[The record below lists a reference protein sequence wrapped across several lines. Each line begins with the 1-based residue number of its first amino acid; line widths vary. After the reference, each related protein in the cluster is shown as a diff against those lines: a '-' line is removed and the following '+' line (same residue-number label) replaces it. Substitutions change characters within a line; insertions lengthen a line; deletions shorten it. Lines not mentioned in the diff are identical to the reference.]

1 MRAFSRFH
9 RQLTDG
15 GAAGGSATSVVTM
28 AFSVSAA
35 VALVKTAAAIAT
47 GSASM
52 LAEAVHSW
60 VDMVTDGFLV
70 EAYLTAQ
77 RPADEDHALGYGRE
91 SYVWSLFGS
100 LATLIVGAEFGMWRG
115 IHQLSSPD
123 ATGDYRF
130 GYVVLA
136 GSFLLQGLSF
146 RQALAFVRKRA
157 AEREFGLF
165 EWVLN
170 TSDAPLRTVLTEDF
184 LGLAG
189 LLLALLGM
197 VLHQWTGQVAYDAA
211 GSFGV
216 GLVMGVGGLF
226 LISRNRSFLS
236 GRPISPQRRVAA
248 IQTLN
253 DQPEVARVTFCFTEF
268 IGPDRILFSARV
280 EISGDHHSQAELGRT
295 LRELERRLMTHP
307 LVGRAVLS
315 LSSPE
320 EPSI

>member
-15 GAAGGSATSVVTM
+15 SAGKRATSVVTM

-35 VALVKTAAAIAT
+35 VALVKTAAAVTT

-60 VDMVTDGFLV
+60 VDMVTDAFLV

-77 RPADEDHALGYGRE
+77 RPADETHALGYGRE
-91 SYVWSLFGS
+91 SFVWSLFGS
-100 LATLIVGAEFGMWRG
+100 VATLIVGAEFGMWRG

-123 ATGDYRF
+123 NTGDYRI
-130 GYVVLA
+130 GYAVLA
-136 GSFLLQGLSF
+136 GSFLLQALSF

-157 AEREFGLF
+157 AERQFGLF

-189 LLLALLGM
+189 LLLAFLGM
-197 VLHQWTGQVAYDAA
+197 ALHQWTGQVAWDAA

-216 GLVMGVGGLF
+216 GLVMGAGGLF
-226 LISRNRSFLS
+226 LVSRNRAFLS
-236 GRPISPQRRVAA
+236 GKPIAPHRRVAA
-248 IQTLN
+248 IQTLL
-253 DQPEVARVTFCFTEF
+253 DQPEVARVTFFFAEF

-280 EISGDHHSQAELGRT
+280 EIVGDDLSQARLGRL
-295 LRELERRLMTHP
+295 LRELEDRVMSHP

-315 LSSPE
+315 LSSPD